1 MSDHKER
8 VRKVD
13 VNKMSIEQAANL
25 SKMIGAEI
33 ARLMDECNSK
43 CNEMLNIYGMQ
54 TQIHYQI
61 VQVAEKTQE
70 TPKPRRRTKKDS
82 KAQSLD
88 KSQE

>member
-1 MSDHKER
+1 MSDHRER

-13 VNKMSIEQAANL
+13 VSKMNIEQADNL

-54 TQIHYQI
+54 TQIHYKI
-61 VQVAEKTQE
+61 VQIAEKTEEKQK
-70 TPKPRRRTKKDS
+70 TPRRKKKDP